1 MGNFEFKV
9 SVMDDLAI
17 RRSIT
22 RITHEILE
30 HNQGAKNLVLVGIV
44 RRGFELAQKIAA
56 EIQRI
61 ENVSVEVGSLDI
73 SFYRD
78 DITRA
83 IAPVLHKTSLPF
95 ELDGKHVIL
104 VDDVLFTGRT
114 IRSAMDAL
122 IDFGRPATIQ
132 LAVMVDRGHR
142 ELPIRADYVG
152 KNVPSSSEE
161 DVRVCLS
168 SHDGH
173 TSVEIWQRKDAE
185 NATSHKDSRE
195 SSPAGASR
203 AERAVAAAS
212 ASSRPV
218 GRTASAVSASS
229 PKSSSAKACAT
240 PKAKGAKSQNKN
252 KTKN

>member
-1 MGNFEFKV
+1 MSDFEFKV
-9 SVMDDLAI
+9 SVMDDRAI
-17 RRSIT
+17 SRSIT

-30 HNQGAKNLVLVGIV
+30 HNQGAKNLILVGIV
-44 RRGFELAQKIAA
+44 RRGFELAQKIAS
-56 EIQRI
+56 EIKRI
-61 ENVSVEVGSLDI
+61 EDADIEVGSLDI

-78 DITRA
+78 DVNRS
-83 IAPVLHKTSLPF
+83 IAPVIHKTSLPF
-95 ELDGKHVIL
+95 ALDKKDVVL

-168 SHDGH
+168 AHDGH
-173 TSVEIWQRKDAE
+173 TSVEIWRRKASAKAVSTEQDCASKTADAKAL
-185 NATSHKDSRE
+185 NKKNS
-195 SSPAGASR
+195 GAKLRVSK
-203 AERAVAAAS
+203 S
-212 ASSRPV
+212 ASSTQQIHKNA
-218 GRTASAVSASS
+218 G
-229 PKSSSAKACAT
+229 
-240 PKAKGAKSQNKN
+240 NK
-252 KTKN
+252 